1 MNTTINVKH
10 YRVKYCSYHYLSL
23 CIVFQTTP
31 PSTGVSVPPG
41 DEDTDSVSEKSI
53 NKYTVTCVC
62 VLLE

>member
-1 MNTTINVKH
+1 MNTKINVKH

-31 PSTGVSVPPG
+31 PSTGVSVPP
-41 DEDTDSVSEKSI
+41 DDTDSVSGKSI
-53 NKYTVTCVC
+53 NTYTVTCVC